1 MTRSH
6 AIAVVGATA
15 TGKTALAAALARA
28 FPAEIVCADSR
39 QVFVELEIGTGRPTP
54 AERAAHPHH
63 LFATLHLGQHA
74 SAGWYA
80 AVAGEVCD
88 DIRGRGRTPLLVGGS
103 GLYLKSLREGITA
116 TPPHDPAVR
125 DRLRVEIEAHGPE
138 ALHARLAQVDPA
150 SALRLAPRDR
160 QRISRA
166 LEVHELTGKPLSWWH
181 ARPSR
186 GDSEVI
192 WTVIEVVVE
201 PDELRRRIAE
211 RTRWMFAH
219 GLVAETRALLE
230 AGHGDAL
237 RSLRAIGYDE
247 AMEVIAG
254 GLAPAEAVTR
264 VDQRTAQ
271 LAKRQRT
278 WFRHQIEAV
287 RLDATGGS
295 FEGLTDAARDILVS
309 AGFATRREAPRIDR
323 PQLPH

>member
-1 MTRSH
+1 MTRSQ

-15 TGKTALAAALARA
+15 TGKTALAAALART

-54 AERAAHPHH
+54 AERAVLPHH

-80 AVAGEVCD
+80 RAAGEVCD
-88 DIRGRGRTPLLVGGS
+88 DIRGRGHIPLLVGGS
-103 GLYLKSLREGITA
+103 GLYLKSLREGIAA

-125 DRLRVEIEAHGPE
+125 ERLRVEIEAHGPE
-138 ALHARLAQVDPA
+138 ALHARLAVVDPESA
-150 SALRLAPRDR
+150 SRLAPRDR

-166 LEVHELTGKPLSWWH
+166 LEVHEVTGKPLSWWH
-181 ARPSR
+181 ARSAR
-186 GDSEVI
+186 HASELA

-201 PDELRRRIAE
+201 PAGLRRRIAE
-211 RTRWMFAH
+211 RTRWMFEH
-219 GLVAETRALLE
+219 GLLDETRALLE
-230 AGHGDAL
+230 DGHGVAL

-247 AMEVIAG
+247 AMEVIAA
-254 GLAPAEAVTR
+254 GLDPDQAATR
-264 VDQRTAQ
+264 INQRTAQ

-287 RLDATGGS
+287 RLEATGGS
-295 FEGLTDAARDILVS
+295 HERLEDRARDILVS
-309 AGFATRREAPRIDR
+309 AGLAMR
-323 PQLPH
+323 